1 MMEETDQALTASNRQ
16 VPTTNTTPGHEEVVE
31 FDCPDTRR
39 ELLKRLYQSQVNE
52 SIVQSYLYS
61 SGLGLEWRGGNS
73 IPTL

>member
-1 MMEETDQALTASNRQ
+1 LQVGKFDDGRDRPSVDSSSNRQ

-52 SIVQSYLYS
+52 L
-61 SGLGLEWRGGNS
+61 N
-73 IPTL
+73 